1 MCTVIYSPTSSGWL
15 ISSLRDEDPKRPR
28 AIFEPQIPGAE
39 SFTGPIDPK
48 GGGSWFLVNKN
59 SNAIVLLNGAYQN
72 HIPQNN
78 YRKSRGLIV
87 RELIQEESPVTA
99 WETTNLYEI
108 EPFTLVIAAGSL
120 LWQAVWDG
128 AEKALCKLDSLKAH
142 IWSSSTLY
150 DADAKAYRKAHFQS
164 WCHTLHA
171 NGDRHLM
178 DCYKSLEDQTNGFLI
193 NRDEQIKTLSHT
205 LLKCRPNMDCKLT
218 YTELDTDMAK
228 STAWIS

>member
-1 MCTVIYSPTSSGWL
+1 MCTVIYSPTSTGWL

-28 AIFEPQIPGAE
+28 AIFEPQILGAE
-39 SFTGPIDPK
+39 SFAGPIDPK

-59 SNAIVLLNGAYQN
+59 SNAIVLLNGACQN

-99 WETTNLYEI
+99 WETIDLYQI
-108 EPFTLVIAAGSL
+108 EPFTLVMAADGM

-128 AEKALCKLDSLKAH
+128 AEKALCKLDSQKAH

-164 WCHTLHA
+164 WCHTLYA
-171 NGDRHLM
+171 NGDRYLM

-205 LLKCRPNMDCKLT
+205 LFNCRPGMECRLS
-218 YTELDTDMAK
+218 YTELDTGMDK
-228 STAWIS
+228 STKWIS